1 MGRKRCGKKGYPSW
15 AAAVAALWSL
25 PPGRAEC
32 RPYRC
37 GRHVRVVWHLTSN
50 VRLGRRKRW

>member
-1 MGRKRCGKKGYPSW
+1 VGRKRCGKKGYPSLL
-15 AAAVAALWSL
+15 AAVAALRSL
-25 PPGRAEC
+25 PLGRAEC

-37 GRHVRVVWHLTSN
+37 ARHVRPVWHLTSN